1 MTTIPLNPERFL
13 YAAIGD
19 VHGDLP
25 ALAAAVDAIRAK
37 AAETG
42 REAFVLAL
50 GDAIDRGPSSAGCA
64 AFIMRLARGEDA
76 AHPGTDLCFVRG
88 DHDVALSFDEAT
100 GRFSSA
106 VEPAEWAE
114 RLNDL
119 PPDADE
125 RHVAREWIDFVREA
139 PSAIL
144 LRNDAEGVLLSH
156 GAVPHADLLPR
167 LATLADADSPECGRD
182 FTWCRVASSSRKL
195 PNRSSL
201 FCDVGLLDVAD
212 FLDWL
217 AARAGGEGFRIVH
230 FVHGHEH
237 TPPGCDVAALPGGRK
252 VWSVTSFR
260 SDDDGILGAMRPAAL
275 LLNTDAPPVSEG
287 GAVAPPVSGSGA
299 VAPRV
304 LFPEVSP

>member
-1 MTTIPLNPERFL
+1 MEITMTIIPFNPERFL

-37 AAETG
+37 AAETE
-42 REAFVLAL
+42 REAFVIAL
-50 GDAIDRGPSSAGCA
+50 GDAIDRGADSAGCA
-64 AFIMRLARGEDA
+64 AFIMRLAHGENA
-76 AHPGTDLCFVRG
+76 EREGVSLVFVRG
-88 DHDVALSFDEAT
+88 DHDVALSFGEAS
-100 GRFSSA
+100 GRFTSV

-125 RHVAREWIDFVREA
+125 RRVAREWIDFVREA

-144 LRNDAEGVLLSH
+144 LRNETDGVLLSH

-182 FTWCRVASSSRKL
+182 FTWCRVASSGRKI

-201 FCDVGLLDVAD
+201 FSDVGLLDVAD
-212 FLDWL
+212 FLEWL
-217 AARAGGEGFRIVH
+217 AIHAGGEGFGVRH
-230 FVHGHEH
+230 FIHGHEH
-237 TPPGCDVAALPGGRK
+237 SPPGCDVAELPDGKK
-252 VWSVTSFR
+252 VWTVTTFR
-260 SDDDGILGAMRPAAL
+260 SEDDGVIGAIRPTAL
-275 LLNTDAPPVSEG
+275 LLNPDPEPICIE
-287 GAVAPPVSGSGA
+287 VAP
-299 VAPRV
+299 
-304 LFPEVSP
+304 

>member
-1 MTTIPLNPERFL
+1 MTIITFHPDRFL

-25 ALAAAVDAIRAK
+25 ALIAAVDAIRAK

-42 REAFVLAL
+42 REAFVIAL
-50 GDAIDRGPSSAGCA
+50 GDAIDRGPDSAGCA

-76 AHPGTDLCFVRG
+76 EREGVNLQFARG
-88 DHDVALSFDEAT
+88 DHDIAMSFDEAS
-100 GRFSSA
+100 GRFTSA

-119 PPDADE
+119 PPDAGE
-125 RHVAREWIDFVREA
+125 RRVARKWIDFVREA
-139 PSAIL
+139 PSAVL

-156 GAVPHADLLPR
+156 GAVPHADLLPH
-167 LATLADADSPECGRD
+167 LTTLADADSPECGRD
-182 FTWCRVASSSRKL
+182 FTWCRVASSGRKI

-217 AARAGGEGFRIVH
+217 AIHAGGEGFGVRH

-237 TPPGCDVAALPGGRK
+237 SPPGCDVAELPGGRK
-252 VWSVTSFR
+252 VWTVTSFQ
-260 SDDDGILGAMRPAAL
+260 SEDDGLIDAIRPTAL
-275 LLNTDAPPVSEG
+275 LLNPDAPQISG
-287 GAVAPPVSGSGA
+287 GEAVAPPVSGGEA
-299 VAPRV
+299 VAPRALYV
-304 LFPEVSP
+304 EVAP

>member
-1 MTTIPLNPERFL
+1 MTIIPFNPEHFL

-25 ALAAAVDAIRAK
+25 ALAATVDAIRAK
-37 AAETG
+37 ATESG
-42 REAFVLAL
+42 REAFVIAL
-50 GDAIDRGPSSAGCA
+50 GDAIDRGSDSAGCA
-64 AFIMRLARGEDA
+64 AFLMRLARNEDGGRA
-76 AHPGTDLCFVRG
+76 GARLVFVRG
-88 DHDVALSFDEAT
+88 DHDAALSFDDAT
-100 GRFSSA
+100 GRFASA

-125 RHVAREWIDFVREA
+125 RRVAREWIDFVREA
-139 PSAIL
+139 PPAIL

-167 LATLADADSPECGRD
+167 LKFLADADSPECGRD

-217 AARAGGEGFRIVH
+217 AIHAGGEGFAVRH

-237 TPPGCDVAALPGGRK
+237 SPPGCDVAELPDGRK
-252 VWSVTSFR
+252 VWTVTSFQCE
-260 SDDDGILGAMRPAAL
+260 DDDVIGAIRPTAL
-275 LLNTDAPPVSEG
+275 LLNPTPPV
-287 GAVAPPVSGSGA
+287 VSGGEA
-299 VAPRV
+299 VAPRALCV
-304 LFPEVSP
+304 EVAP

>member
-1 MTTIPLNPERFL
+1 METMPFNPERFL

-25 ALAAAVDAIRAK
+25 ALAAAVDAILAK
-37 AAETG
+37 AAESG
-42 REAFVLAL
+42 REAFVIAL
-50 GDAIDRGPSSAGCA
+50 GDAIDRGSDSAGCA
-64 AFIMRLARGEDA
+64 AFLMRLARNEDGGRA
-76 AHPGTDLCFVRG
+76 GARLVFVRG
-88 DHDVALSFDEAT
+88 DHDAALSFDDAT
-100 GRFSSA
+100 GRFASA

-125 RHVAREWIDFVREA
+125 RRVAREWIDFVREA
-139 PSAIL
+139 PPAIL

-167 LATLADADSPECGRD
+167 LKTLADVDSPECGRD
-182 FTWCRVASSSRKL
+182 FTCCRVASSGRKF

-217 AARAGGEGFRIVH
+217 AIHAGGEGFAVRH

-237 TPPGCDVAALPGGRK
+237 SPPGCDVAALPDGKK
-252 VWSVTSFR
+252 VWTVTTFR
-260 SDDDGILGAMRPAAL
+260 NEDDGIMDAISPTAL
-275 LLNTDAPPVSEG
+275 LLNPNSAIVSG
-287 GAVAPPVSGSGA
+287 GDAVAPCALGME
-299 VAPRV
+299 VAP
-304 LFPEVSP
+304 